1 MSDNNTR
8 AVIGNNTAPTVAETL
23 LLIKEQIAK
32 ALLAAADAN
41 KKGSVAVQR
50 TAYAI
55 MATHAGL
62 VQQGNIVVSLTLAH
76 TDKDARANLTKAI
89 MPSLF
94 HTEKAKK
101 GMDVDDAADIFVSN
115 NAATKMFADA
125 LKLAGILANG
135 LVTHDDFDLKSGRF
149 TVPSTLFCAFG
160 QSPIGIL
167 AFHDTRVIDNRPI
180 AMTGTNAKGGTV
192 LIKASASVS
201 QLYKANIE
209 SKPRA
214 AQPPGEN
221 NDGKGDGKTVSVT
234 ATPTTLSNAFGADKL
249 LIAAS
254 MLLTTN
260 DGDKVDNFA
269 DLRASFGDAGWSA
282 FVSLVQLYHKIDEAM
297 TAKKTAAKK
306 VAA

>member
-62 VQQGNIVVSLTLAH
+62 VNQGTIVASLTLAH
-76 TDKDARANLTKAI
+76 TDKDARASLTKAI

-115 NAATKMFADA
+115 NAASKMFADA

-135 LVTHDDFDLKSGRF
+135 TVTHDDFDLKSGRF
-149 TVPSTLFCAFG
+149 TVPNRLFCAFG

-192 LIKASASVS
+192 LVKASASVS

-214 AQPPGEN
+214 AQQPGAGDE
-221 NDGKGDGKTVSVT
+221 GKGDGKTLTIASPPLTVVN
-234 ATPTTLSNAFGADKL
+234 LLGVEKL
-249 LIAAS
+249 LRGVAMS
-254 MLLTTN
+254 LLAN
-260 DGDKVDNFA
+260 DGEKIDDMAECRDMFGNAAWNDLTNIVQWFHKVD
-269 DLRASFGDAGWSA
+269 
-282 FVSLVQLYHKIDEAM
+282 EAIV
-297 TAKKTAAKK
+297 AKKAAAKRT
-306 VAA
+306 VA